1 MSKIVVDHEMDAM
14 STGACGINCDVCK
27 LNLLGAC
34 SSCGPGT
41 SLEAEK
47 KLAAQQRLL
56 GSTCSILACARMN
69 QLEYCMRD
77 CRQFPCDN
85 FRTSPYPFSQ
95 GYLNMQE
102 RRLKEKPPAY
112 APDGSRVTVDPV
124 YWDDLLKRNIDT
136 LCNFTLFEGDSSGQ
150 LRFHFLNEDIM
161 VDLGERSLK
170 RMKNDRWSKT
180 DDPLLELVTV
190 LYLTN
195 VNGLYPI
202 DKDIVGVRDLKEGHF
217 FQGPHALR
225 TEPLIRRYGTDL
237 KGFSQAAQYLEGEP
251 RDMADTAYRL
261 LPFPRIPLYY
271 LLWQGDEEFEPRVT
285 VLVDRSVENV
295 LAADAIWALINRVTT
310 ALLEGIG
317 KIE

>member
-1 MSKIVVDHEMDAM
+1 MP
-14 STGACGINCDVCK
+14 TGACGINCDVCK
-27 LNLLGAC
+27 LNLLGTC
-34 SSCGPGT
+34 STCGPGT
-41 SLEAEK
+41 GPEAEK

-56 GSTCSILACARMN
+56 GSTCSILSCARMN
-69 QLEYCMRD
+69 QLEYCMRV
-77 CRQFPCDN
+77 CKQFPCDN
-85 FRTSPYPFSQ
+85 FRTGPYPFSQ

-102 RRLKEKPPAY
+102 RRLNEKPPAY

-136 LCNFTLFEGDSSGQ
+136 LCNFTLFECHSPGQ
-150 LRFHFLNEDIM
+150 LQFHFLNEEIM
-161 VDLGERSLK
+161 VDLKERCLK
-170 RMKNDRWSKT
+170 RVENDRWSPT

-202 DKDIVGVRDLKEGHF
+202 DKDIVGVKDLKEGHF
-217 FQGPHALR
+217 FKGPHALR
-225 TEPLIRRYGTDL
+225 TEPLIRRYGRDL
-237 KGFSQAAQYLEGEP
+237 KGFGQAAQHLAGEP

-285 VLVDRSVENV
+285 VLIDRSVENV
-295 LAADAIWALINRVTT
+295 LAADAIWAMINRVTT
-310 ALLEGIG
+310 ALLMGTG
-317 KIE
+317 KIEC